1 MASWGSWDMTL
12 NPMWTPL
19 GLVAASRQDSFVD
32 GPFGSNLKSSEYVSE
47 GVRLIQLQNIGDG
60 VWIDGNEK
68 YISDVKFQTL
78 KRHGAVPGDIAIAK
92 MAEPVARACVLPAV
106 AGQFV
111 VVADCI
117 KLCPD
122 QDRHDSKFI
131 TYAINSATT
140 RAAAERKST
149 GTTRLRINLSVLK
162 TVEVWTPPLLE
173 QRRIAE
179 VLDTVDVTIRKAEQL
194 IAKLQRAQQGLL
206 HDLLTRGVDDN
217 GELRDPERH
226 PEQFK
231 DSALGRI
238 PVAWRIY
245 QLHELAD
252 IRSGIAKNSN
262 RAVSNPVEVHY
273 LRVANVQDGYLDLTE
288 MSTLV
293 VSQDEVEKYSV
304 LPGDVLMNEGGDL
317 DKLGRGTIWNGEY
330 CPCIHQNHV
339 FVVRCEP
346 TLAPRFLNIWTGSK
360 YARSYFME
368 AGKQTTNLASI
379 NKSALGRL
387 PVILPSSS
395 EQELV
400 IATYEHYEKRV
411 AVEVAQANKYRSI
424 KQGLMDDLLT
434 GRVRVPLYTVT
445 TA

>member
-1 MASWGSWDMTL
+1 
-12 NPMWTPL
+12 
-19 GLVAASRQDSFVD
+19 
-32 GPFGSNLKSSEYVSE
+32 
-47 GVRLIQLQNIGDG
+47 
-60 VWIDGNEK
+60 
-68 YISDVKFQTL
+68 
-78 KRHGAVPGDIAIAK
+78 
-92 MAEPVARACVLPAV
+92 
-106 AGQFV
+106 
-111 VVADCI
+111 
-117 KLCPD
+117 
-122 QDRHDSKFI
+122 
-131 TYAINSATT
+131 
-140 RAAAERKST
+140 
-149 GTTRLRINLSVLK
+149 
-162 TVEVWTPPLLE
+162 
-173 QRRIAE
+173 
-179 VLDTVDVTIRKAEQL
+179 
-194 IAKLQRAQQGLL
+194 
-206 HDLLTRGVDDN
+206 
-217 GELRDPERH
+217 
-226 PEQFK
+226 
-231 DSALGRI
+231 
-238 PVAWRIY
+238 
-245 QLHELAD
+245 
-252 IRSGIAKNSN
+252 
-262 RAVSNPVEVHY
+262 
-273 LRVANVQDGYLDLTE
+273 
-288 MSTLV
+288 
-293 VSQDEVEKYSV
+293 
-304 LPGDVLMNEGGDL
+304 MNEGGDL